1 MIGFFAKSY
10 VVPLFATS
18 SILFSWVTYRK
29 FIERKIP
36 MCWNDRQADSINTCS
51 LYLRGLFLQIP
62 LWMRGPNITKGQSV
76 EVMIMRMIKN
86 YHEDDHYVQ
95 VPVLTI
101 DIAPTLL
108 DLAGIPDNNLLWT
121 EMDGLSICPLVVS
134 RNGSNETAAD
144 LV

>member
-1 MIGFFAKSY
+1 
-10 VVPLFATS
+10 
-18 SILFSWVTYRK
+18 
-29 FIERKIP
+29 

-51 LYLRGLFLQIP
+51 LYLRGLILQIP
-62 LWMRGPNITKGQSV
+62 FWMRGPNITKGQSV
-76 EVMIMRMIKN
+76 EVMIMRMMKN
-86 YHEDDHYVQ
+86 YHEHDHYVQ